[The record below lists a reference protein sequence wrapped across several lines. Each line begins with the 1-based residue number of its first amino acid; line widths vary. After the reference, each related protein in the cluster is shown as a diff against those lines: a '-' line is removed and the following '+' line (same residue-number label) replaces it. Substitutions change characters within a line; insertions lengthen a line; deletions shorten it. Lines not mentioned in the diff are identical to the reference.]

1 MSASLFSGP
10 SEKMSFSNLIR
21 ELLSKV
27 GELISTQLEL
37 TKAEI
42 KLESRKL
49 VLAIALGAGAAAIG
63 FVFLLFFGLSL
74 LLVLAQFM
82 DVMWASLATSGFY
95 LLMTALLAGGMILE
109 IRKKSES
116 MSID

>member
-1 MSASLFSGP
+1 MSASLLGS
-10 SEKMSFSNLIR
+10 SEKMSFSVLIR
-21 ELLSKV
+21 ELLSKI

-42 KLESRKL
+42 RLESRKL
-49 VLAIALGAGAAAIG
+49 VIAVAFGLGALAIG

-74 LLVLAQFM
+74 ILVLAQFM

-95 LLMTALLAGGMILE
+95 LLMTALLAGGMVYE
-109 IRKKSES
+109 IRRRKER